1 MKKSK
6 LLGILLLAVTIAMV
20 SCDKTKKEEVKK
32 EETTQKMKVK
42 IVQASSAL
50 IKQSVDFTATVEPEF
65 KNNIAPSAPGRIRR
79 IFVKVGS
86 SVSKGQKL
94 AQMDDANLSNIE
106 TQVENYRRSY
116 NRISG
121 LFSVGGASQQDLDNI
136 KMQLDLAETNLR
148 AMNENTLLIS
158 PISGIVTAKNY
169 DEGDMYSAQMPIITV
184 MQINPVKVKIN
195 VSESYFTKVKIGMP
209 VDIKL
214 DVYQNESFQGKV
226 SLIYPTIDERSRTFI
241 VEIKLVNNNAKVRPG
256 MFARVNLNF
265 GSENHVVVPDLA
277 IVKQSGS
284 GSRFV
289 YVYNAGKV
297 SLQQITL
304 GIRTGSDFEVL
315 SGLTG
320 NEQIVVSGQSKLV
333 DGSEV
338 EVVK

>member
-1 MKKSK
+1 
-6 LLGILLLAVTIAMV
+6 
-20 SCDKTKKEEVKK
+20 
-32 EETTQKMKVK
+32 
-42 IVQASSAL
+42 
-50 IKQSVDFTATVEPEF
+50 
-65 KNNIAPSAPGRIRR
+65 
-79 IFVKVGS
+79 
-86 SVSKGQKL
+86 
-94 AQMDDANLSNIE
+94 
-106 TQVENYRRSY
+106 
-116 NRISG
+116 
-121 LFSVGGASQQDLDNI
+121 
-136 KMQLDLAETNLR
+136 LDLAETNLK

-158 PISGIVTAKNY
+158 PISGVVTAKNY

-195 VSESYFTKVKIGMP
+195 VSESYFTKVKVGMP

>member
-86 SVSKGQKL
+86 SVAKGQKL

-241 VEIKLVNNNAKVRPG
+241 VEIMLVNNNAKVRPG

>member
-1 MKKSK
+1 
-6 LLGILLLAVTIAMV
+6 
-20 SCDKTKKEEVKK
+20 
-32 EETTQKMKVK
+32 
-42 IVQASSAL
+42 L

-195 VSESYFTKVKIGMP
+195 VSESYFTKVKVGMP

>member
-79 IFVKVGS
+79 IFVKVGN

-94 AQMDDANLSNIE
+94 AQMDAANLSNIE

-116 NRISG
+116 SRISG

-136 KMQLDLAETNLR
+136 KMQLDLAETNLK

-158 PISGIVTAKNY
+158 PISGVVTAKNY

-195 VSESYFTKVKIGMP
+195 VSESYFTKVKVGMP